1 MGNCHCITKDKG
13 DNQEFY
19 KEDFQN
25 FEDEISGFEN
35 ENPQKLKSTKKPKTT
50 EEEILKIKDLLN
62 EKLKNQN
69 LKDEIIIEE
78 ITKEE
83 FEEKLKKNEESYRC
97 LKTNENETK
106 TFMFEGDEKAL
117 NYQY

>member
-1 MGNCHCITKDKG
+1 MSSTV
-13 DNQEFY
+13 
-19 KEDFQN
+19 
-25 FEDEISGFEN
+25 
-35 ENPQKLKSTKKPKTT
+35 LK
-50 EEEILKIKDLLN
+50 

-106 TFMFEGDEKAL
+106 TFMFEGDEKVL